1 MDLLGEV
8 DYCTVN
14 TVCWSRGGPNGDGD
28 HSLCLEHGL
37 TYILSSLSRLLTV
50 NPVCCL
56 RERLLGLA
64 CTHVECAGFRTT
76 QHFFRETLC
85 LTNYRFWETTS
96 VMTHVSFR
104 RNWLSIT
111 IVAKVIFT
119 IFDKA
124 RLVSLVTPYVLRYI
138 EYSMCFNNHC
148 NECLKV
154 PMGYINHF
162 C

>member
-1 MDLLGEV
+1 MGMEIIV
-8 DYCTVN
+8 SVWNMT
-14 TVCWSRGGPNGDGD
+14 S
-28 HSLCLEHGL
+28 H
-37 TYILSSLSRLLTV
+37 IFSSLSRLLTV

-64 CTHVECAGFRTT
+64 CTHVERAGFRTT
-76 QHFFRETLC
+76 QYFFRETLC
-85 LTNYRFWETTS
+85 LTNYRFWEATGGTSMSFYS
-96 VMTHVSFR
+96 VMTHVSFS

>member
-14 TVCWSRGGPNGDGD
+14 TVCWSRGGTNGNGD

-50 NPVCCL
+50 NPVCRL

-76 QHFFRETLC
+76 QYFFRETLC
-85 LTNYRFWETTS
+85 LTNYRFWETTGGTSMSFYS
-96 VMTHVSFR
+96 VMTHVSFS

-124 RLVSLVTPYVLRYI
+124 RLVSLVTP
-138 EYSMCFNNHC
+138 
-148 NECLKV
+148 
-154 PMGYINHF
+154 
-162 C
+162 